1 MLAANPLRE
10 RLAEEIRQLP
20 DTKLAEVLDFIHYFR
35 LGLQASQRV
44 ISQPS
49 TQVTE
54 NDALLEDLK
63 RCIRQPNPAPLGAF
77 SLDLT
82 GYRFDREEANER

>member
-1 MLAANPLRE
+1 MLAVNPLRE
-10 RLAEEIRQLP
+10 RLVEEIRQIP

-44 ISQPS
+44 ASES
-49 TQVTE
+49 LTQSAQ
-54 NDALLEDLK
+54 NDDVLEELK

-77 SLDLT
+77 SLDLN
-82 GYRFDREEANER
+82 GFRFDREEANER

>member
-1 MLAANPLRE
+1 MLAVNPLRE
-10 RLAEEIRQLP
+10 RLVEEIRQIP

-44 ISQPS
+44 ASQQP
-49 TQVTE
+49 TPAAQ
-54 NDALLEDLK
+54 NGDLLEELK
-63 RCIRQPNPAPLGAF
+63 RCIRQPNPAPLGNF
-77 SLDLT
+77 SLDLS